1 MRQQG
6 ERRRCA
12 PPRVSP
18 FSKLK
23 CPGVLSGCPSVHCG
37 CCPANSFSF
46 CLPSSSLACG
56 CCPARAV
63 GRLPGAGHGVRGVP
77 PLHPLHPRTPL
88 CAGTR
93 NLSLELG
100 CTPSAA
106 CRVGHRRE
114 PSPACGRG
122 DVRACCGAPSA
133 LRAHG
138 IAFAPAPS
146 LHQRRG
152 RKGKLCRAAVLSEN
166 DGQGWAGRRLQR
178 ETGGREMGRKAVT
191 AEKSAG
197 EPGRAEAGAGKH
209 KADSN

>member
-1 MRQQG
+1 MQTENALRLKAGDGARDFSLFFALRLLPGMGGGSPARRGAWG
-6 ERRRCA
+6 ERGCGPSTPPA
-12 PPRVSP
+12 PPYSPFAVTRRVS
-18 FSKLK
+18 F
-23 CPGVLSGCPSVHCG
+23 LSDY
-37 CCPANSFSF
+37 
-46 CLPSSSLACG
+46 
-56 CCPARAV
+56 
-63 GRLPGAGHGVRGVP
+63 
-77 PLHPLHPRTPL
+77 
-88 CAGTR
+88 
-93 NLSLELG
+93 
-100 CTPSAA
+100 TPSAA
-106 CRVGHRRE
+106 CRAGHRRE